1 MSMKEDV
8 NYTTKAT
15 VAHNIAVLRDILGL
29 TQEGFAERVQLP
41 VERIRQME
49 GGPGALDNC
58 VDLLRIA
65 QSCNVQY
72 VDLFETEAETEGH
85 TKCNAHVPKYVMD
98 VIDTKRIKEGLTK
111 RELCDKAG
119 THFTSWAKW
128 MGGVCNPSPLSF
140 NNIVAILG
148 LKYYD
153 FDAAKPR
160 SAEPEQKQ
168 AQEPVVEE
176 KIGWDLPEPKPEL
189 LKSKDSDREEP
200 ALTREDI
207 AKAPEEITQPDEFET
222 RMLKVMR
229 LQNRIDQYVADLD
242 DIVKSIT
249 ILRNELAKLK

>member
-1 MSMKEDV
+1 MNMKEDV

-29 TQEGFAERVQLP
+29 TQEKFAERVQLP
-41 VERIRQME
+41 VERIRRME

-72 VDLFETEAETEGH
+72 VDLFETDGESDGH
-85 TKCNAHVPKYVMD
+85 TKCNANVPKYVMD
-98 VIDTKRIKEGLTK
+98 VIDAKRIKEGLTK

-128 MGGVCNPSPLSF
+128 MGGVCNPSPMSF

-153 FDAAKPR
+153 FDAAKPE
-160 SAEPEQKQ
+160 SAAEENAPIQEEEPDEIPKAEEPEP
-168 AQEPVVEE
+168 AE
-176 KIGWDLPEPKPEL
+176 KE
-189 LKSKDSDREEP
+189 
-200 ALTREDI
+200 AMNQY
-207 AKAPEEITQPDEFET
+207 EIK
-222 RMLKVMR
+222 MLKVLR

-242 DIVKSIT
+242 DIIGSIT

>member
-29 TQEGFAERVQLP
+29 SQEGFAERVQLP

-98 VIDTKRIKEGLTK
+98 VIDAKRIKEGLTK

-128 MGGVCNPSPLSF
+128 MNGTCNPSPLSF
-140 NNIVAILG
+140 NNIIAILG

-153 FDAAKPR
+153 FDAAKPE
-160 SAEPEQKQ
+160 STAEENTPIQEEEPDEIPKAEEPE
-168 AQEPVVEE
+168 PSE
-176 KIGWDLPEPKPEL
+176 KE
-189 LKSKDSDREEP
+189 
-200 ALTREDI
+200 AMNQY
-207 AKAPEEITQPDEFET
+207 EIK
-222 RMLKVMR
+222 MLKVLR
-229 LQNRIDQYVADLD
+229 LQNRIDQYVEDLD
-242 DIVKSIT
+242 GIINNIT

>member
-1 MSMKEDV
+1 MSKKEDIT
-8 NYTTKAT
+8 YTTKAT

-29 TQEGFAERVQLP
+29 SQTQFAERVQLP
-41 VERIRQME
+41 VERIRRME
-49 GGPGALDNC
+49 GGPGALDSC

-72 VDLFETEAETEGH
+72 VDLFETAEEGDGY
-85 TKCNAHVPKYVMD
+85 TKCNANVPKYVMD
-98 VIDTKRIKEGLTK
+98 VIDAKRIKEGLTK

-128 MGGVCNPSPLSF
+128 MNGICNPSPLSF

-153 FDAAKPR
+153 FDAAKP
-160 SAEPEQKQ
+160 E
-168 AQEPVVEE
+168 
-176 KIGWDLPEPKPEL
+176 KPEN
-189 LKSKDSDREEP
+189 D
-200 ALTREDI
+200 
-207 AKAPEEITQPDEFET
+207 AKAFAPIQAEEPEEIPKAAANPGTVET
-222 RMLKVMR
+222 VPVEKETMSQYEIKMLKVLR

-242 DIVKSIT
+242 DIINNIT

>member
-29 TQEGFAERVQLP
+29 TQEKFAERVQLP
-41 VERIRQME
+41 VERIRRME

-72 VDLFETEAETEGH
+72 VDLFETDGESDGH
-85 TKCNAHVPKYVMD
+85 TKCNANVPKYVMD
-98 VIDTKRIKEGLTK
+98 VIDAKRIKEGLTK

-128 MGGVCNPSPLSF
+128 MGGVCSPSPLAF

-153 FDAAKPR
+153 FDAAKPE
-160 SAEPEQKQ
+160 SDAKEIAPIQAEEPGEIPK
-168 AQEPVVEE
+168 AAANPEPVETVPVEKE
-176 KIGWDLPEPKPEL
+176 TM
-189 LKSKDSDREEP
+189 SQY
-200 ALTREDI
+200 
-207 AKAPEEITQPDEFET
+207 EIK
-222 RMLKVMR
+222 MLKVLR
-229 LQNRIDQYVADLD
+229 LQNRIDRYVEDLD
-242 DIVKSIT
+242 DIINNIT

>member
-8 NYTTKAT
+8 NWTTKNT

-29 TQEGFAERVQLP
+29 NQEGFAERVQLP

-98 VIDTKRIKEGLTK
+98 VIDAKRIKEGLTK

-128 MGGVCNPSPLSF
+128 MNGTCNPSPLSF
-140 NNIVAILG
+140 NNIIAILG

-153 FDAAKPR
+153 FDAAKPE
-160 SAEPEQKQ
+160 SAAEENTTIQEEEPDEIPKAEEPE
-168 AQEPVVEE
+168 PSE
-176 KIGWDLPEPKPEL
+176 KE
-189 LKSKDSDREEP
+189 
-200 ALTREDI
+200 AMNQY
-207 AKAPEEITQPDEFET
+207 EIK
-222 RMLKVMR
+222 MLKVLR
-229 LQNRIDQYVADLD
+229 LQSRIDEYVADLD
-242 DIVKSIT
+242 DIIGSIT

>member
-8 NYTTKAT
+8 NWTTKAT

-98 VIDTKRIKEGLTK
+98 VIDAKRIKEGLTK

-168 AQEPVVEE
+168 AQETVVEGNL
-176 KIGWDLPEPKPEL
+176 GWDLPTPNPEL
-189 LKSKDSDREEP
+189 LKQKDSDREEP

-207 AKAPEEITQPDEFET
+207 AKAPEETTQPDEFET

-229 LQNRIDQYVADLD
+229 LQIRIDQYVADLD
-242 DIVKSIT
+242 DIIGSIT